1 MEDAYGRLMTISSAE
16 RARPS
21 SLGPAPRH
29 PASRARSRRGAVLC
43 LLSATAFGMAAIFAK
58 ESYRAGVSVPSM
70 LTVRFAFAAAV
81 FWVVVAFRRP
91 ALPSRGV
98 LMVCVILGA
107 GGYALQ
113 SGFYFA
119 ALAKIDA
126 SLVALLL
133 YAYPALVTVLAM
145 VLRRESPDRRRVAA
159 LICSGSG
166 LLLILGTAASGGD
179 IAPAGVLLAL
189 GAAGAYAV
197 YLTVA
202 DGLPVDLDLYLLSA
216 VVCTAAAVSLG
227 SYGLTTGSL
236 DLAVRPQAWLWMGL
250 LALVSTV
257 IAVACM
263 FAGVRQIGAPSA
275 AILSSA
281 EPAVT
286 VVSTALVYGERLTL
300 GQAAGG
306 AAVIAAVVILQLR
319 RSQPGRTRFPVGQT
333 PPPP

>member
-1 MEDAYGRLMTISSAE
+1 
-16 RARPS
+16 
-21 SLGPAPRH
+21 
-29 PASRARSRRGAVLC
+29 
-43 LLSATAFGMAAIFAK
+43 MAAIFAK
-58 ESYRAGVSVPSM
+58 ESYRAGVSVPS
-70 LTVRFAFAAAV
+70 LLAVRFALAAAV

-91 ALPSRGV
+91 AWPSRRV
-98 LMVCVILGA
+98 LVVCVILGA
-107 GGYALQ
+107 GCYALQ
-113 SGFYFA
+113 AGLYFA
-119 ALAKIDA
+119 ALTRIDA

-145 VLRRESPDRRRVAA
+145 VLRRESPDRRRVVA
-159 LICSGSG
+159 LVCSGSG
-166 LLLILGTAASGGD
+166 LLLILGTAASGG
-179 IAPAGVLLAL
+179 AVSSAGVLLAL

-216 VVCTAAAVSLG
+216 LVCTAAAVSLG

-236 DLAVRPQAWLWMGL
+236 HLAVRPQAWLWMGL

-257 IAVACM
+257 VAVACM

-286 VVSTALVYGERLTL
+286 VLSTALVYGERLTV
-300 GQAAGG
+300 GQAVGG
-306 AAVIAAVVILQLR
+306 AAVIAAVAVLQIR
-319 RSQPGRTRFPVGQT
+319 RSQPTPT
-333 PPPP
+333 PPPAQLGPLADDKT